1 MMKKFVLYGNGGHS
15 KVVQDLIY
23 KLGGTIQA
31 IFDQEN
37 IYDPNAFPNAEIIIC
52 IGDNKVREEISK
64 KIEHRFAT
72 LIHPSAVL
80 ANGIEIGKGTVV
92 LANAVLQAGT
102 KVGKH
107 VIINANTTIDHDV
120 VIEDFVS
127 VYPNTYIGGGAN
139 ITKNKII
146 EPNQVIARNT
156 FF

>member
-1 MMKKFVLYGNGGHS
+1 M
-15 KVVQDLIY
+15 
-23 KLGGTIQA
+23 
-31 IFDQEN
+31 
-37 IYDPNAFPNAEIIIC
+37 
-52 IGDNKVREEISK
+52 
-64 KIEHRFAT
+64 
-72 LIHPSAVL
+72 
-80 ANGIEIGKGTVV
+80 
-92 LANAVLQAGT
+92 QAGT

-156 FF
+156 FLILNKDVYNKKASL